1 MNQKTTIVLCL
12 AIFGAVFGKTRLMG
26 GSNPQVI
33 SHENKSTAN
42 ELMTKAKAGAS
53 MGAGLLGE
61 AKTKLA
67 NLKLVY
73 YASQVVAGTNYTMVY
88 ELPKSE
94 GGSEFYCAKIFKPLP
109 YTKLPP
115 QLNGFESGQSLH
127 EVCGTCVG
135 N

>member
-12 AIFGAVFGKTRLMG
+12 VIFGAVLSRKRLMG

-42 ELMTKAKAGAS
+42 KLMSTASAGNG

-61 AKTKLA
+61 AKAKLE

-73 YASQVVAGTNYTMVY
+73 YARQVVAGMNYTMVY

-109 YTKLPP
+109 YRKLPP
-115 QLNGFESGQSLH
+115 QLNGFEAGKSLH
-127 EVCGTCVG
+127 EVCGTCAG